1 MIYLQTHI
9 PDVVEIAK
17 TIDERG
23 LLVVIASFFLVLLS
37 GYFIIRTRSD
47 TKIINKLTDSYEK
60 TLVEITKMLSEVMV
74 LQRSNTILIESMNEG
89 MRETTLQQV
98 KDFGKAMLENNKYK
112 IGYDVY
118 KIRKDNNIQDKE
130 FVRIKLTSI
139 ITNAYN
145 ERNMRVDIITY
156 KGKKLSSYINPAWL
170 SKVIEI
176 AFEAVYD
183 DAMDYIR
190 LTDRLDIIYKEVIN
204 DYFKNLIV

>member
-1 MIYLQTHI
+1 
-9 PDVVEIAK
+9 
-17 TIDERG
+17 
-23 LLVVIASFFLVLLS
+23 
-37 GYFIIRTRSD
+37 
-47 TKIINKLTDSYEK
+47 
-60 TLVEITKMLSEVMV
+60 MLSEVMV